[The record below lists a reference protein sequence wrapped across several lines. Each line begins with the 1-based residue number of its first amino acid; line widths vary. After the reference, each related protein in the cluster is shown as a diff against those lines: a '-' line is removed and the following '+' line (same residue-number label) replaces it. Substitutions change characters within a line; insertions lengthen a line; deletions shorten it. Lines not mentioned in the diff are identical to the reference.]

1 MIENTKKL
9 INLIILVL
17 GLAILVR
24 SVMIAGTVSLTAGVV
39 AGLAFTAYGAV
50 RLYYSRGKP

>member
-1 MIENTKKL
+1 MIENTKKFM
-9 INLIILVL
+9 NLFILLV

-24 SVMIAGTVSLTAGVV
+24 AIMIAGTLSLTAGVV

-50 RLYYSRGKP
+50 RLYYFWGKP

>member
-1 MIENTKKL
+1 MIENSKKIL
-9 INLIILVL
+9 SVIILLL

-24 SVMIAGTVSLTAGVV
+24 SIAVAGTISLTAGVV

-50 RLYYSRGKP
+50 RLYYFWSKT

>member
-1 MIENTKKL
+1 MIENTKKFL
-9 INLIILVL
+9 NLIILLV

-24 SVMIAGTVSLTAGVV
+24 SIAVAGTISLTTGIV

-50 RLYYSRGKP
+50 RLYYSWGKP

>member
-9 INLIILVL
+9 LSLIILL
-17 GLAILVR
+17 MGIAIFVR
-24 SVMIAGTVSLTAGVV
+24 SIAVAGTISLTAGVV

-50 RLYYSRGKP
+50 RLYYSWGKH